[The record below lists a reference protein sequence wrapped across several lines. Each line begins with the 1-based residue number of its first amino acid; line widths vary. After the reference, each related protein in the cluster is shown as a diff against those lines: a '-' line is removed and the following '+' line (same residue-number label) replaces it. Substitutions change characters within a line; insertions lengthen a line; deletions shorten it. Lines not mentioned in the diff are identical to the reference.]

1 MICHPQFQ
9 QFKVI
14 VVAAGNIFT
23 GVDKLLTDWTI
34 LIKAQVDPA
43 TNTKQ
48 NTWWKGG
55 FIHVPKGN
63 TILWLFQFIID
74 PSKDIFEVSLQS
86 MPPSWSSKPSQYT
99 SAWLPRQMMKQP
111 PVAQQSN
118 WSFIHNNH
126 WSPSPPLKSWYGL
139 ILPQHKS
146 GLPGLRSPLQWP
158 PCTPPESTLTAA
170 TEFSFRI
177 GRKRW
182 ISTWNSVAAS
192 FWPKKTF
199 SPRYPSL
206 GIVIVLIQPLL
217 GGRLNKQTNK
227 FFLLWIAYLL
237 LTQPSR
243 MARGWALHTPLGKAP
258 PVI

>member
-1 MICHPQFQ
+1 M
-9 QFKVI
+9 
-14 VVAAGNIFT
+14 
-23 GVDKLLTDWTI
+23 
-34 LIKAQVDPA
+34 
-43 TNTKQ
+43 
-48 NTWWKGG
+48 
-55 FIHVPKGN
+55 
-63 TILWLFQFIID
+63 
-74 PSKDIFEVSLQS
+74 
-86 MPPSWSSKPSQYT
+86 M
-99 SAWLPRQMMKQP
+99 RQR

-126 WSPSPPLKSWYGL
+126 WSSSPPLKSWYGL